1 METTYRNLLAAKQR
15 AYLTFLGTLVAGARL
30 EMGRAEEALNFLDDL
45 QQLSVE
51 THQQMFVSD
60 LHRLRA
66 EALRKL
72 DPAGN
77 RLEEEFQTALQL
89 ARDQEALALELR
101 AATGLA
107 SWLGNTHRHQQAYRL
122 LQPIYDTFT
131 EGLATPDLKAA
142 RMLLNALM

>member
-1 METTYRNLLAAKQR
+1 
-15 AYLTFLGTLVAGARL
+15 
-30 EMGRAEEALNFLDDL
+30 MGHAEQALNFLDDL

-72 DPAGN
+72 DPADN
-77 RLEEEFQTALQL
+77 RVEEEFQTALQL
-89 ARDQEALALELR
+89 ARDQGALALELR

-107 SWLGNTHRHQQAYRL
+107 SWLADTHRQHQGYRL
-122 LQPIYDTFT
+122 LQPIYDSFT

-142 RMLLNALM
+142 RALLNALM